1 MLWLLVLT
9 FVIVSSQ
16 PCLFQRCFLWHRK
29 WLKNCELVTIL
40 VPNDYSLFSSLI
52 LKPYSERT
60 IFLNDVAV
68 TILITQCLWF
78 YVPIQMGLTSP
89 CCFSVGVCIF
99 QTWVLQKVI
108 CCACIHHLWCISIN
122 FINYLLIKTLIYY

>member
-16 PCLFQRCFLWHRK
+16 PCLFQRSYFFWHRK
-29 WLKNCELVTIL
+29 WIKNCELVSIL

-60 IFLNDVAV
+60 SFLNDIAV
-68 TILITQCLWF
+68 TILITQGLWF
-78 YVPIQMGLTSP
+78 YVPIQTGLTSP
-89 CCFSVGVCIF
+89 CC
-99 QTWVLQKVI
+99 LQWECVFPDVDLTEG
-108 CCACIHHLWCISIN
+108 HLLCLHPSHMLSIN
-122 FINYLLIKTLIYY
+122 FMNYLLIKTLIYY